1 MQWLKREH
9 PLKEKMLPTDWLGD
23 KGAELVAQAL
33 ESLLDDIAHNPQHR
47 MREAFDAAVQRLI
60 VRLQTDPDYAE
71 RAEQVRHYL
80 LHDEKLAAYLRDL
93 WSRMRQR
100 LAADLDN
107 PKSHIARKLAG
118 MGRWLG
124 QSLGIPLQMPAQHP
138 FNPLPLL
145 RLALAHGRNGS
156 INRFVAQAVMQHAW
170 VGGLDANA
178 PERLQVLRELLLEQK
193 HAEEAGEE
201 VKQWLRSN
209 TDQAK
214 QAGVFGVPAWEVDG
228 KVFWGQDALPMLRS
242 YLQGDSWFDA
252 HWSALESIPSSLKA

>member
-1 MQWLKREH
+1 MKHITFYLDFVSPYAWLALEQM
-9 PLKEKMLPTDWLGD
+9 P
-23 KGAELVAQAL
+23 QAL
-33 ESLLDDIAHNPQHR
+33 QGISHHIEYRPVLLGALLQGDANPGP
-47 MREAFDAAVQRLI
+47 AGIPAK
-60 VRLQTDPDYAE
+60 
-71 RAEQVRHYL
+71 RAWTYRHV
-80 LHDEKLAAYLRDL
+80 
-93 WSRMRQR
+93 S
-100 LAADLDN
+100 
-107 PKSHIARKLAG
+107 
-118 MGRWLG
+118 WLG

-242 YLQGDSWFDA
+242 YLQGDAWFEQQWEA
-252 HWSALESIPSSLKA
+252 AAQVESGLKKS